1 MRALALLGLV
11 LGVLAAC
18 ESPTK
23 APPPAAE
30 LPPSPPPVIE
40 APPAPPPVAP
50 PVAPPPPGPV
60 TPAAQQQAQR
70 TALSAAEMLES
81 GSEEAARAG
90 LQRALALDPQNKL
103 ALSLVR
109 QMAPDALGSLPRES
123 FAYTVRPS
131 DTMSRIAQRFLG
143 DVYSFYILARYNDI
157 KVPKL
162 VSAGQVL
169 RIPGKAPVAAAAPP
183 APPSPP
189 TALPAEAA
197 PRPPAPPPVAAT
209 PAPPPVAATPAP
221 LPVATTP
228 APPPE
233 PTAGERAMR
242 SAAAFER
249 GGDLV
254 RARAEYQNAASLG
267 QPGAVAKAD
276 QLRAQLVARLSTEAR
291 TALARQDLDASIG
304 SWQRVLEVD
313 PDNGTARY
321 ELDRVRG
328 LKEKLKNVQ

>member
-1 MRALALLGLV
+1 MRPLALLGLA
-11 LGVLAAC
+11 LGMLAAC

-30 LPPSPPPVIE
+30 LPPSAPPVIE

-50 PVAPPPPGPV
+50 PVAPPPSGPA

-81 GSEEAARAG
+81 GSEEAARAA

-131 DTMSRIAQRFLG
+131 ETMSRIAQRFLG

-169 RIPGKAPVAAAAPP
+169 RIPGKAPAAAAAPP
-183 APPSPP
+183 PPLPPAAPP
-189 TALPAEAA
+189 AEPA
-197 PRPPAPPPVAAT
+197 PRPPPPPVAVTPVPPPVAA
-209 PAPPPVAATPAP
+209 
-221 LPVATTP
+221 TP

-254 RARAEYQNAASLG
+254 RARAEYQNAANLG

-291 TALARQDLDASIG
+291 AALARQDLDASIG
-304 SWQRVLEVD
+304 NWQRVLEVD